1 MVKDTIGSP
10 PGEVGVNMYM
20 ECDTYSIQCFDA
32 VGRDEIWPVKSWFV
46 GGDNLPGSLY
56 VLRAPVVTTTSII
69 LSSNK
74 IQNGDILVPT
84 YPGFPGKMAVKRV

>member
-32 VGRDEIWPVKSWFV
+32 VGRDEEIWPVKSWFV
-46 GGDNLPGSLY
+46 GDAWIFVCLK
-56 VLRAPVVTTTSII
+56 
-69 LSSNK
+69 SSSCHHHFNH
-74 IQNGDILVPT
+74 P
-84 YPGFPGKMAVKRV
+84 